1 MTFEEA
7 EKKLAEIAGESY
19 FSLSFERSTRP
30 KGYYKTD
37 PEKTVTNTICS
48 VYISDYKWHSGPTW
62 EDAFRKLYLEMHPE
76 EAIEESPGV

>member
-7 EKKLAEIAGESY
+7 EKKLAEIAGKSY

-37 PEKTVTNTICS
+37 PEKTTTCS
-48 VYISDYKWHSGPTW
+48 VYIHNYKWHSGPTW

>member
-7 EKKLAEIAGESY
+7 EKKLAEIAGKSY
-19 FSLSFERSTRP
+19 FSLTFERSTRP
-30 KGYYKTD
+30 KGYYESD
-37 PEKTVTNTICS
+37 PEKIVFETTCS
-48 VYISDYKWHSGPTW
+48 VYIHAYKWHNGPTW